1 MTRRAVS
8 TPARSSSVFDEAL
21 VGTWAVTSP
30 GEKLEGV
37 ESVETESGPL
47 LTSPTGPLRAFIAA
61 QPKDASFFA
70 EP

>member
-47 LTSPTGPLRAFIAA
+47 PSPTGPLRAFIAA